1 MDTERFIEYVRTCLV
16 PVLGNYWRKEPHSV
30 VIMDNC
36 SIHIDKRVRELIEN
50 AGAILIYSAPY
61 CPELIPIEYMFHQ
74 WKAYLK
80 RHSLDFKNNF
90 FEVHMSAIM
99 SVTPQQGLNYF
110 KKTALTE
117 LVENHPLSESNMELA
132 TAVATVVILEELL

>member
-1 MDTERFIEYVRTCLV
+1 MFETLC
-16 PVLGNYWRKEPHSV
+16 VLFSATTREEKEAHSV

-36 SIHIDKRVRELIEN
+36 SIHYDPEIKRLIESK
-50 AGAILIYSAPY
+50 GAILIYSAPY

-80 RHSLDFKNNF
+80 RYNESFGKDWFT
-90 FEVHMSAIM
+90 VHIAALA

-110 KKTALTE
+110 KKTTLVE
-117 LVENHPLSESNMELA
+117 LVENHPLSEDYQRKYA
-132 TAVATVVILEELL
+132 AVVAVAAATFLVFDD